1 MATQQ
6 VNERLTALTT
16 AGTSVWLDQIGRQL
30 IESGEL
36 RRLVEED
43 SLRGVTSNPT
53 IFNAAILGAA
63 DYDDQ
68 LGACAPAG
76 KSTREIFQEMAIKDI
91 QDGCDVL
98 RSVYD
103 ETNGYDGY
111 VSFEVDPDLAF
122 DTDKTMDQAR
132 EYWRRVD
139 RPNLMITIPGT
150 DAGTPAIEE
159 MIYEGLNINV
169 TLLFSVAAY
178 ERVAEAFIR
187 GLERRLDE
195 GKSVDMQSVASFF
208 VSRVDTEV
216 DKRLEGTGHDD
227 LMGKAGL
234 ANARMAYLR
243 YKEIF
248 HGERFARLR
257 EAGAAVQRPLWAST
271 GVKNPKYSDTMYV
284 DGLIAPETVNTMPMA
299 TLLAAADHAHVDPTH
314 PNTAE
319 LDPSDDLKALADAGI
334 DLDEVTAKLLADG
347 VAKFVEPMEKL
358 LEGIDS
364 KREAIVTSRP
374 PTIKASITDELEPR
388 IAERV
393 KRAMVDDVAHR
404 IWKKDD
410 TLWGP
415 SGQAEVSN
423 RLGWLTIVDTMLE
436 ALDDLEGF
444 AREIR
449 DEGFHDVV
457 LLGMGGSSLAPEV
470 IRQSFGEQDGW
481 PSLHVLDSTDAGAIR
496 TVQERVNPEK
506 TLYLV
511 STKSGGTIETLSLF
525 KHFWSLR
532 SEGRQ
537 FVAITDPGSG
547 LADLASEHGFRR
559 TFLNDPDI
567 GGRYSALSYFGLVPA
582 ALMGADVRGLLDRAG
597 VAEQNCLTFDSS
609 NTNSGLWLGLAGGG
623 PPLAGRNKLP
633 YVAAPPLR
641 SFGLWVEQLIA
652 ESTGKHGKGI
662 VPIVGEPLGDPDSH
676 GEPRTFPYFDHV
688 DQPDADTDADVEAL
702 AKAGHP
708 VVFRVM
714 HDPPELGRLFFFAEF
729 AIAVVGWVLEINPF
743 DQPNV
748 QEAKDATSRVLDRS
762 GEDQPDADDGALR
775 ALLDGLGAP
784 GYLATM
790 GYVEPS
796 GDVDAAVTELR
807 AAVRDATHSATTFG
821 YGPRFLHSTG
831 HLHNGG
837 PSTGRFLQPVHDSEP
852 AVEIPEAG
860 YGFTRLKHAQA
871 IGDLETLR
879 AHDLP
884 AERVTLPGADPAAAV
899 RELTERI
906 RGLL

>member
-6 VNERLTALTT
+6 VNERLAALTA

-53 IFNAAILGAA
+53 IFNAAILGAP

-68 LGACAPAG
+68 LGECARAG
-76 KSTREIFQEMAIKDI
+76 KTTREIFQEMAIKDI

-139 RPNLMITIPGT
+139 RPNLMIKIPGT

-234 ANARMAYLR
+234 ANARAAYLR

-257 EAGAAVQRPLWAST
+257 EAGASVQRPLRAST

-284 DGLIAPETVNTMPMA
+284 DGLVAPETVNTMPMA
-299 TLLAAADHAHVDPTH
+299 TLLAAADHAHVEGS
-314 PNTAE
+314 TAD

-334 DLDEVTAKLLADG
+334 DLDDVTDKLLRDG

-358 LEGIDS
+358 LEGIDE

-374 PTIKASITDELEPR
+374 PTIQARIPDDIEPR

-393 KRAMVDDVAHR
+393 KRAMVEDVAHR

-415 SGQAEVSN
+415 AGQAEVSN
-423 RLGWLTIVDTMLE
+423 RLGWLTIADTMLDGI
-436 ALDDLEGF
+436 DDLESF
-444 AREIR
+444 AAEIR
-449 DEGFHDVV
+449 DEGFTDVV

-496 TVQERVNPEK
+496 TVQERANLEK
-506 TLYLV
+506 TLFLV

-567 GGRYSALSYFGLVPA
+567 GGGYSALSYFWVVPPAPIGAGGRGPLARARGAHGRRRPRPARPRRRRRAELPDVRLLEHEQRPVARPGVGRARARRARQAHLRRPSAASALRPLGRAAHRRVDGQARQGHRPDRRRAARRAGHLRRRPHVPVPA
-582 ALMGADVRGLLDRAG
+582 PRRPARRRHRREGRRAREG
-597 VAEQNCLTFDSS
+597 R
-609 NTNSGLWLGLAGGG
+609 
-623 PPLAGRNKLP
+623 PP
-633 YVAAPPLR
+633 
-641 SFGLWVEQLIA
+641 
-652 ESTGKHGKGI
+652 
-662 VPIVGEPLGDPDSH
+662 
-676 GEPRTFPYFDHV
+676 
-688 DQPDADTDADVEAL
+688 
-702 AKAGHP
+702 GHHP
-708 VVFRVM
+708 
-714 HDPPELGRLFFFAEF
+714 HDPRP
-729 AIAVVGWVLEINPF
+729 
-743 DQPNV
+743 
-748 QEAKDATSRVLDRS
+748 DR
-762 GEDQPDADDGALR
+762 P
-775 ALLDGLGAP
+775 
-784 GYLATM
+784 
-790 GYVEPS
+790 
-796 GDVDAAVTELR
+796 R
-807 AAVRDATHSATTFG
+807 AAVLLRRVRD
-821 YGPRFLHSTG
+821 RR
-831 HLHNGG
+831 
-837 PSTGRFLQPVHDSEP
+837 GRLGARDQPVRP
-852 AVEIPEAG
+852 AQRAG
-860 YGFTRLKHAQA
+860 GEGCDPPRPPRGHRGPARRRRRGAARARGRPRRARVLRDHGLRRAVGRRRRG
-871 IGDLETLR
+871 GDR
-879 AHDLP
+879 A
-884 AERVTLPGADPAAAV
+884 AR
-899 RELTERI
+899 
-906 RGLL
+906 

>member
-6 VNERLTALTT
+6 INERLAALTA
-16 AGTSVWLDQIGRQL
+16 AGTSVWLDQIGRQI

-53 IFNAAILGAA
+53 IFNQAILGAP

-68 LGACAPAG
+68 LAQCARAG
-76 KSTREIFQEMAIKDI
+76 RSTREIYQELAIKDI

-122 DTDKTMDQAR
+122 DTQRTMDQAR
-132 EYWRRVD
+132 EYWQRVD
-139 RPNLMITIPGT
+139 RPNLMIKIPGT
-150 DAGTPAIEE
+150 DEGVPAIEQ

-169 TLLFSVAAY
+169 TLLFAVAAY

-187 GLERRLDE
+187 GLERRREE

-208 VSRVDTEV
+208 VSRVDSEV
-216 DKRLEGTGHDD
+216 DKRLEAAGNTSLLGR
-227 LMGKAGL
+227 AGL
-234 ANARMAYLR
+234 ANARAAYRR
-243 YKEIF
+243 YQAIF
-248 HGERFARLR
+248 HGERFAALR
-257 EAGAAVQRPLWAST
+257 DAGASVQRPLWAST
-271 GVKNPKYSDTMYV
+271 GVKNPRYSDTMYI
-284 DGLIAPETVNTMPMA
+284 DGLVGPETVNTMPMA
-299 TLLAAADHAHVDPTH
+299 TLLAAADHAEVQANTVEIDPE
-314 PNTAE
+314 P
-319 LDPSDDLKALADAGI
+319 DLRALAEAGI

-347 VAKFVEPMEKL
+347 VDKFVEPMDKL
-358 LEGIDS
+358 LEGIDE

-374 PTIKASITDELEPR
+374 PTIKASIPDDLEPR

-393 KRAMVDDVAHR
+393 KRAMVEDVAHR
-404 IWKKDD
+404 IWKKDA

-415 SGQAEVSN
+415 ADQPEVSD

-436 ALDDLEGF
+436 AADDLQAFADEIRGEGF
-444 AREIR
+444 T
-449 DEGFHDVV
+449 DVV

-470 IRQSFGEQDGW
+470 IRQSFGEQDAW

-496 TVQERVNPEK
+496 RVQERADLDK
-506 TLYLV
+506 TLFLV

-537 FVAITDPGSG
+537 YVAITDPGSG
-547 LADLASEHGFRR
+547 LADLAAEHGFRR
-559 TFLNDPDI
+559 TFLNDPEI

-582 ALMGADVRGLLDRAG
+582 ALMGADVRGILDRAG

-609 NTNSGLWLGLAGGG
+609 NTNSGLWLGLAWGELA
-623 PPLAGRNKLP
+623 LAGRDKLT
-633 YVAAPPLR
+633 YAIDPPLE
-641 SFGLWVEQLIA
+641 SFGLWVEQLLA

-662 VPIVGEPLGDPDSH
+662 LPVVDEPIGAPESYGED
-676 GEPRTFPYFDHV
+676 RTFMYLRRV
-688 DQPDADTDADVEAL
+688 DEPDAELDAKMDAL
-702 AKAGHP
+702 AAAGHP
-708 VVFRVM
+708 VITRSI
-714 HDPPELGRLFFFAEF
+714 HGPTDLGRLFFFAEF
-729 AIAVVGWVLEINPF
+729 ATAVAGWVLGINPF

-748 QEAKDATSRVLDRS
+748 QEAKDATARVLD
-762 GEDQPDADDGALR
+762 EDVQDSPDAGDEGLR
-775 ALLDGLGAP
+775 ALLDGLRAP
-784 GYLATM
+784 EYLAIL

-796 GDVDAAVTELR
+796 EGFDAAIADLR
-807 AAVRDATHSATTFG
+807 AAIRDATGAATTFG
-821 YGPRFLHSTG
+821 YGPRYLHSTG
-831 HLHNGG
+831 QLHKGG
-837 PSTGRFLQPVHDSEP
+837 PAHGRFLQLVHDSAPDLEVP
-852 AVEIPEAG
+852 GAG
-860 YGFTRLKHAQA
+860 YTFTRLKHAQA

-879 AHDLP
+879 AHGRP
-884 AERVTLPGADPAAAV
+884 AERLSESGDDPAAAV
-899 RELTERI
+899 RALTDRI
-906 RGLL
+906 RSML

>member
-6 VNERLTALTT
+6 VNERLAALTA

-53 IFNAAILGAA
+53 IFNAAILGAP

-68 LGACAPAG
+68 LGECARAG
-76 KSTREIFQEMAIKDI
+76 KTTREIFQEMAIKDI

-122 DTDKTMDQAR
+122 DTNKTMEQAR

-139 RPNLMITIPGT
+139 RPNLMIKIPGT

-195 GKSVDMQSVASFF
+195 GRSVDMQSVASFF

-216 DKRLEGTGHDD
+216 DKRLEGTGHDE
-227 LMGKAGL
+227 LLGKAGL
-234 ANARMAYLR
+234 ANARAAYRR

-248 HGERFARLR
+248 HGERFAKLR
-257 EAGAAVQRPLWAST
+257 EAGASAQRPLWAST

-284 DGLIAPETVNTMPMA
+284 DGLVGPETVNTMPMA
-299 TLLAAADHAHVDPTH
+299 TLLAAADHAKVEGNTVDI
-314 PNTAE
+314 
-319 LDPSDDLKALADAGI
+319 DPEPDLRALAEAGI
-334 DLDEVTAKLLADG
+334 DLDEVTAKLVSDG
-347 VAKFVEPMEKL
+347 VHRFATQMEKL
-358 LEGIDS
+358 PEGMAS
-364 KREAIVTSRP
+364 KREAVVTSRP
-374 PTIKASITDELEPR
+374 PTIHASIPDDLEPR

-393 KRAMVDDVAHR
+393 KRAMVEDVAHR

-415 SGQAEVSN
+415 AGQPEGAH
-423 RLGWLTIVDTMLE
+423 RLGGLTVVDTMLQAVE
-436 ALDDLEGF
+436 DLEAF

-449 DEGFHDVV
+449 DEGFQDVV

-470 IRQSFGEQDGW
+470 IRQSFGDQEGR

-496 TVQERVNPEK
+496 SVEERVDLER
-506 TLYLV
+506 TLFLV

-525 KHFWSLR
+525 RHFWSRR

-537 FVAITDPGSG
+537 FVAITDAGSG
-547 LADLASEHGFRR
+547 LADLATEHGFRR
-559 TFLNDPDI
+559 TFLNDPEI
-567 GGRYSALSYFGLVPA
+567 GGRYSALSFFGLVPA

-609 NTNSGLWLGLAGGG
+609 NTNSGLWLGLAWGELA
-623 PPLAGRNKLP
+623 LAGRDKLT
-633 YVAAPPLR
+633 YVVDPPLQ

-662 VPIVGEPLGDPDSH
+662 VPIVGEPLGEPDSY
-676 GEPRTFPYFDHV
+676 GDDRTFLYLRHV
-688 DQPDADTDADVEAL
+688 DQPDADTDAKVDAL

-708 VVFRVM
+708 VIIRTI
-714 HDPPELGRLFFFAEF
+714 HGPTDLGRLFFFAEF
-729 AIAVVGWVLEINPF
+729 AIAVAGWVLEINPF

-748 QEAKDATSRVLDRS
+748 QEAKDATARVLDESR
-762 GEDQPDADDGALR
+762 EDQPDADDGALR

-784 GYLATM
+784 GYLAIM
-790 GYVEPS
+790 GYAEPS
-796 GDVDAAVTELR
+796 DDVDAAVSELR
-807 AAVRDATHSATTFG
+807 AAVRDAKRAATTFG

-831 HLHNGG
+831 QLHKGG
-837 PSTGRFLQPVHDSEP
+837 PPTGRFLQVVHDSEP
-852 AVEIPEAG
+852 DVPIPEAG

-879 AHDLP
+879 GHDLP
-884 AERVTLPGADPAAAV
+884 AERVTLSGAEPAAGV

>member
-6 VNERLTALTT
+6 VNERLAALTA

-53 IFNAAILGAA
+53 IFNAAILGAP

-68 LGACAPAG
+68 LGQLAREG
-76 KSTREIFQEMAIKDI
+76 KTTREIFQEMAIKDI

-103 ETNGYDGY
+103 ETDGYDGY
-111 VSFEVDPDLAF
+111 VSLEVDPDIAF
-122 DTDKTMDQAR
+122 DTHKTMEQAR
-132 EYWRRVD
+132 DYWHRVD
-139 RPNLMITIPGT
+139 RPNLMIKIPGT
-150 DAGTPAIEE
+150 DEGVPAIEE

-187 GLERRLDE
+187 GLERRLEE

-234 ANARMAYLR
+234 ANARLAYRR

-248 HGERFARLR
+248 HGERFAKLQG
-257 EAGAAVQRPLWAST
+257 AGASVQRPLWAST
-271 GVKNPKYSDTMYV
+271 GVKNPKYPDTMYV
-284 DGLIAPETVNTMPMA
+284 DGLIGPETVNTMPMA
-299 TLLAAADHAHVDPTH
+299 TLLAAADHARVEGNTVEIDP
-314 PNTAE
+314 
-319 LDPSDDLKALADAGI
+319 DPDLRALAEAGI
-334 DLDEVTAKLLADG
+334 DLDEVTAKLLSDG

-358 LEGIDS
+358 LEGIDE

-374 PTIKASITDELEPR
+374 PTIQARIPDDIEPR

-393 KRAMVDDVAHR
+393 KRAMVEDVAHR

-415 SGQAEVSN
+415 AGQAEVSN
-423 RLGWLTIVDTMLE
+423 RLGWLTIADTMLDGI
-436 ALDDLEGF
+436 DDLEAF
-444 AREIR
+444 AAEIR
-449 DEGFHDVV
+449 DEGFTDVV

-496 TVQERVNPEK
+496 TVQNGVNLEK
-506 TLYLV
+506 TLFLV

-532 SEGRQ
+532 SDGRQ

-609 NTNSGLWLGLAGGG
+609 NTNSGLWLGIAWGELA
-623 PPLAGRNKLP
+623 LAGRDKLT
-633 YVAAPPLR
+633 YVIDPPLE

-662 VPIVGEPLGDPDSH
+662 VPIVGEPLGDPGDY
-676 GEPRTFPYFDHV
+676 GDDRTFLYLRHV
-688 DQPDADTDADVEAL
+688 DQPDADTDAKVEAL

-708 VVFRVM
+708 VIIRTI
-714 HDPPELGRLFFFAEF
+714 HGPTDLGRLFFFAEF

-748 QEAKDATSRVLDRS
+748 QEAKDATKRVLDE
-762 GEDQPDADDGALR
+762 GLGDQPDADDDALA
-775 ALLDGLGAP
+775 ALLSGLGAP
-784 GYLATM
+784 HYFAIM

-796 GDVDAAVTELR
+796 ADFDAAITELR
-807 AAVRDATHSATTFG
+807 AAIRDAKQCATTFG

-831 HLHNGG
+831 QLHKGG
-837 PSTGRFLQPVHDSEP
+837 PKTGRFLQLIHDSEP
-852 AVEIPEAG
+852 DVEVPEAD

-884 AERVTLPGADPAAAV
+884 AERVTLSGADAAVGV
-899 RELTERI
+899 RELADRI
-906 RGLL
+906 RRLL

>member
-6 VNERLTALTT
+6 VNERLAALTA

-53 IFNAAILGAA
+53 IFNAAILGAP

-68 LGACAPAG
+68 LAELARAG
-76 KSTREIFQEMAIKDI
+76 KTTREIFQEMAIKDI

-103 ETNGYDGY
+103 ETDGYDGY

-122 DTDKTMDQAR
+122 DTEKTMAQAR
-132 EYWRRVD
+132 DYWHRVD
-139 RPNLMITIPGT
+139 RPNLMIKIPGT
-150 DAGTPAIEE
+150 DNGVPAIEE

-187 GLERRLDE
+187 GLERRRAE
-195 GKSVDMQSVASFF
+195 GKGVEPQSVASFF

-216 DKRLEGTGHDD
+216 DKRLEALGRED
-227 LMGKAGL
+227 LMGRAGL
-234 ANARMAYLR
+234 ANARAAYR
-243 YKEIF
+243 RFKAIF
-248 HGERFARLR
+248 HGDRFAELR
-257 EAGAAVQRPLWAST
+257 AAGAAVQRPLWAST

-284 DGLIAPETVNTMPMA
+284 DGLVGPETVNTMPMA
-299 TLLAAADHAHVDPTH
+299 TLLAAADHARIEGNTVEIDP
-314 PNTAE
+314 
-319 LDPSDDLKALADAGI
+319 DPDLRALAEAGI
-334 DLDEVTAKLLADG
+334 DLDDVTAKLLHDG
-347 VAKFVEPMEKL
+347 VEKFVEPMEKL
-358 LEGIDS
+358 LEGIDE
-364 KREAIVTSRP
+364 KREAIITHRP
-374 PTIKASITDELEPR
+374 PTIQAQIPDDLEPR

-404 IWKKDD
+404 IWMKDA

-415 SGQAEVSN
+415 ADQPEVAN
-423 RLGWLTIVDTMLE
+423 RLGWLTTPETMLE
-436 ALDDLEGF
+436 DVDDLEAF
-444 AREIR
+444 AAEIR
-449 DEGFHDVV
+449 DEGFADVV

-470 IRQSFGEQDGW
+470 IRQSFGPQDGW

-496 TVQERVNPEK
+496 AVQERVELDK
-506 TLYLV
+506 TLFLV

-532 SEGRQ
+532 PEGRQ

-547 LADLASEHGFRR
+547 LADLADGHGFRR

-582 ALMGADVRGLLDRAG
+582 ALMGADVRGILDRAG

-609 NTNSGLWLGLAGGG
+609 NTNSGLWLGLAWGELA
-623 PPLAGRNKLP
+623 LAGRDKLT
-633 YVAAPPLR
+633 YVVDPPLQ

-662 VPIVGEPLGDPDSH
+662 VPVVDEPLG
-676 GEPRTFPYFDHV
+676 EPGDYGDDRTFMYLRHV
-688 DQPDADTDADVEAL
+688 DNPNPDTDARIDAL

-708 VVFRVM
+708 VIIRTI
-714 HDPPELGRLFFFAEF
+714 HGPTDLGRLFFFAEF
-729 AIAVVGWVLEINPF
+729 AVAVAGWVLGINPF

-748 QEAKDATSRVLDRS
+748 QEAKDATNRVLKEDIQ
-762 GEDQPDADDGALR
+762 DQPDADDDALR
-775 ALLDGLGAP
+775 ALLSDLGAP
-784 GYLATM
+784 RYFALM
-790 GYVEPS
+790 GYVAPS
-796 GDVDAAVTELR
+796 ADFDAAVAEVR
-807 AAVRDATHSATTFG
+807 SAVRDASHSATTFG

-831 HLHNGG
+831 QLHKGG
-837 PSTGRFLQPVHDSEP
+837 PPTGRFLQVIHDTEP
-852 AVEIPEAG
+852 DVEIPDAG
-860 YGFTRLKHAQA
+860 HGFNRLKHAQA
-871 IGDLETLR
+871 IGDLDTLR

-884 AERVTLPGADPAAAV
+884 AERVTLSGPDAAAGL
-899 RELTERI
+899 RELAERI
-906 RGLL
+906 RRLL

>member
-6 VNERLTALTT
+6 VNERLAALTA
-16 AGTSVWLDQIGRQL
+16 AGTSIWLDQIGRQL

-53 IFNAAILGAA
+53 IFNAAILGAP

-68 LGACAPAG
+68 LGACARAG
-76 KSTREIFQEMAIKDI
+76 KTTREIFQEMAIKDI

-111 VSFEVDPDLAF
+111 VSLEVDPDIAF
-122 DTDKTMDQAR
+122 DTNKTMEQAR
-132 EYWRRVD
+132 DYWHRVD
-139 RPNLMITIPGT
+139 RPNLMIKIPGT
-150 DAGTPAIEE
+150 DEGVPAIEE

-169 TLLFSVAAY
+169 TLLFAVSAY

-195 GKSVDMQSVASFF
+195 GKSVEMQSVASFF

-216 DKRLEGTGHDD
+216 DKRLEGTGHED

-234 ANARMAYLR
+234 ANARAAYRR

-248 HGERFARLR
+248 HGERFAKLQ
-257 EAGAAVQRPLWAST
+257 EAGASVQRPLWAST
-271 GVKNPKYSDTMYV
+271 GVKNPKYPDTMYV
-284 DGLIAPETVNTMPMA
+284 DGLIGPETVNTMPMA
-299 TLLAAADHAHVDPTH
+299 TLLAAADHAHVDG
-314 PNTAE
+314 NTVE
-319 LDPSDDLKALADAGI
+319 IDPDPDLRALADAGI
-334 DLDEVTAKLLADG
+334 DLDDVTAKLLSDG
-347 VAKFVEPMEKL
+347 VDKFVEPMEKL
-358 LEGIDS
+358 LEGIDE

-374 PTIKASITDELEPR
+374 PTIQARIPDDIEPR

-393 KRAMVDDVAHR
+393 KRAMVEDVAHR

-415 SGQAEVSN
+415 AGQAEVSN
-423 RLGWLTIVDTMLE
+423 RLGWLTIADTMLDGI
-436 ALDDLEGF
+436 DDLEAF
-444 AREIR
+444 AAEIR
-449 DEGFHDVV
+449 DEGFTDVV

-470 IRQSFGEQDGW
+470 IRQSFGDQAGW
-481 PSLHVLDSTDAGAIR
+481 PMLHVLDSTDAGAISS
-496 TVQERVNPEK
+496 VEGRVK
-506 TLYLV
+506 LDTTLFLV

-567 GGRYSALSYFGLVPA
+567 GGRYSALSYFGVVPA
-582 ALMGADVRGLLDRAG
+582 ALMGADVRGMLDRAG

-609 NTNSGLWLGLAGGG
+609 NTNSGLWLGLAWGELA
-623 PPLAGRNKLP
+623 LAGRDKLT
-633 YVAAPPLR
+633 YVVDPPLE

-662 VPIVGEPLGDPDSH
+662 VPIVGEPLGDPDDY
-676 GEPRTFPYFDHV
+676 GDDRTFLYLRHV
-688 DQPDADTDADVEAL
+688 DQPDADTDAKVEAL

-708 VVFRVM
+708 VIIRTI
-714 HDPPELGRLFFFAEF
+714 HGPTDLGRLFFFAEF
-729 AIAVVGWVLEINPF
+729 AIAVAGWVLEINPF

-748 QEAKDATSRVLDRS
+748 QEAKDATSRVLKE
-762 GEDQPDADDGALR
+762 GGQDQADADDDALR
-775 ALLDGLGAP
+775 ALLGGLGAP
-784 GYLATM
+784 SYVAIMGYL
-790 GYVEPS
+790 EPS

-807 AAVRDATHSATTFG
+807 AAVRDATRSATTYG

-831 HLHNGG
+831 QLHKGG
-837 PSTGRFLQPVHDSEP
+837 PATGRFLQLVHD
-852 AVEIPEAG
+852 AAQDVDVPEAD
-860 YGFTRLKHAQA
+860 YSFTRLKHAQA

-884 AERVTLPGADPAAAV
+884 AERVTLTGADAAAGV
-899 RELTERI
+899 RELADRI
-906 RGLL
+906 RRLL

>member
-1 MATQQ
+1 
-6 VNERLTALTT
+6 
-16 AGTSVWLDQIGRQL
+16 
-30 IESGEL
+30 
-36 RRLVEED
+36 
-43 SLRGVTSNPT
+43 VTSNPT
-53 IFNAAILGAA
+53 IFNAAILGAP

-68 LGACAPAG
+68 LGACARAG
-76 KSTREIFQEMAIKDI
+76 KSTREIFQELAIKDI

-98 RSVYD
+98 RPVYD

-111 VSFEVDPDLAF
+111 VSLEVDPDIAF
-122 DTDKTMDQAR
+122 DTNKTMEQAR
-132 EYWRRVD
+132 DYWHRVD
-139 RPNLMITIPGT
+139 RPNLMIKIPGT
-150 DAGTPAIEE
+150 DEGVPAIEE

-169 TLLFSVAAY
+169 TLLFAVSAY

-208 VSRVDTEV
+208 VSRVDSEV
-216 DKRLEGTGHDD
+216 DKRLEASGAPEE
-227 LMGKAGL
+227 LMGRAGL
-234 ANARMAYLR
+234 ANARMAYRR

-248 HGERFARLR
+248 HGERFAKLR
-257 EAGAAVQRPLWAST
+257 EAGASVQRPLWAST
-271 GVKNPKYSDTMYV
+271 GVKNPKYPDTMYV
-284 DGLIAPETVNTMPMA
+284 DGLVGPETVNTMPMA
-299 TLLAAADHAHVDPTH
+299 TLLAAADHADASTA
-314 PNTAE
+314 TAE

-334 DLDEVTAKLLADG
+334 DLDDVTDKLLRDG
-347 VAKFVEPMEKL
+347 VDKFVEPMEKL

-374 PTIKASITDELEPR
+374 PTIQAQIPDDLEPR

-393 KRAMVDDVAHR
+393 KRAMVEDVAHR

-415 SGQAEVSN
+415 AGQAEVSN
-423 RLGWLTIVDTMLE
+423 RLGWLTIADTMLDG
-436 ALDDLEGF
+436 LDDLEAF
-444 AREIR
+444 AAEIR
-449 DEGFHDVV
+449 DEGLTDVV

-470 IRQSFGEQDGW
+470 IRQSFGDQQGW

-496 TVQERVNPEK
+496 SVQDRVTLDK
-506 TLYLV
+506 TLFLV

-609 NTNSGLWLGLAGGG
+609 NTNSGLWLGLAWGELALAGHDKLTYVVD
-623 PPLAGRNKLP
+623 PPLE
-633 YVAAPPLR
+633 

-662 VPIVGEPLGDPDSH
+662 VPIVGEPLGDPDSY
-676 GEPRTFPYFDHV
+676 GDDRTFLYLRHV
-688 DQPDADTDADVEAL
+688 DQPDADTDAKVDAL

-708 VVFRVM
+708 VIIRTI
-714 HDPPELGRLFFFAEF
+714 HGPTDLGRLFFFAEF

-748 QEAKDATSRVLDRS
+748 QEAKDATSRVLKE
-762 GEDQPDADDGALR
+762 GGQDQPDADDDALR
-775 ALLDGLGAP
+775 ALLAGLGAP
-784 GYLATM
+784 GYLAVM
-790 GYVEPS
+790 GYLAPS
-796 GDVDAAVTELR
+796 ADVDAAVTELR
-807 AAVRDATHSATTFG
+807 AAVRDATKSATTFG

-831 HLHNGG
+831 QLHKGG
-837 PSTGRFLQPVHDSEP
+837 PPTGRFLQLLHDSDQD
-852 AVEIPEAG
+852 VDVPEAD
-860 YGFTRLKHAQA
+860 YSFTRLKHAQA

-884 AERVTLPGADPAAAV
+884 AERVTLTGADAAAGV
-899 RELTERI
+899 RDLADRI
-906 RGLL
+906 RRLL